1 MIDKSK
7 LRQLPS
13 VDDIIDRYKH
23 LMVNA
28 PYSLYVKK
36 IRNILKNVRVEIQ
49 SGKNV
54 KNMENYVFKKIEKI
68 FKETSNTNMK
78 SVINGTG
85 IILHT
90 GLGRAPISEEMRLN
104 YITVHELGMV
114 REY

>member
-7 LRQLPS
+7 LRQLPP
-13 VDDIIDRYKH
+13 VDDIIDRFKH

-54 KNMENYVFKKIEKI
+54 KDMEDYVFEKIEKI
-68 FKETSNTNMK
+68 FKDTSKTNMK
-78 SVINGTG
+78 SDTNSPS
-85 IILHT
+85 II
-90 GLGRAPISEEMRLN
+90 
-104 YITVHELGMV
+104 
-114 REY
+114 